1 MGVAILFLN
10 DLSSRIYVPN
20 KTEDVNLNV
29 FTMITR
35 LNESKRI
42 IKHIS
47 CKSRCNL
54 VDWKRISDQKW
65 NTINVNV
72 SIKNQWCMWQK
83 LSLWSL
89 SLSKVIKLARM
100 MNIWNTEL
108 T

>member
-10 DLSSRIYVPN
+10 DLSSRVYVPN

-47 CKSRCNL
+47 CKSRCYL
-54 VDWKRISDQKW
+54 VD
-65 NTINVNV
+65 
-72 SIKNQWCMWQK
+72 
-83 LSLWSL
+83 
-89 SLSKVIKLARM
+89 
-100 MNIWNTEL
+100 
-108 T
+108 